1 MTDTADQAA
10 PSPVSLDYAAPCPE
24 LRDYLSVFYDFRAD
38 LPLFEDQE
46 RADFAQF
53 RFMLAGEGAYRFA
66 DGHEQAAPPIA
77 IVGPTTGNTHIRVT
91 GPVHVFGAG
100 LLPAGWGAL
109 MGIEAS
115 TLVNRAVDATH
126 LFGPGLAEVMAEL
139 RAAPT
144 LEAKVAIGNRVTLEL
159 ARRIDQAPLAFT
171 RVVDE
176 WLAASLSPQVDDL
189 VTRLGVSRRHVERQC
204 KKLYGAPPK
213 LLARKYRALRAAI
226 TLARGEAEMA
236 DLIGGG
242 FYDQSHFIR
251 EIKAFT
257 GVTPSRFQDD
267 LPTLARLTLKRAE
280 LAGQVDPI
288 IYQT

>member
-1 MTDTADQAA
+1 MTRVADQAA
-10 PSPVSLDYAAPCPE
+10 PPVSLDYAAPAPE
-24 LRDYLSVFYDFRAD
+24 LRDYLSVFYEFRTD
-38 LPLFEDQE
+38 LPVFEDQE
-46 RADFAQF
+46 RADFAQI
-53 RFMLAGEGAYRFA
+53 RFLLAGEGAYRFA
-66 DGHEQAAPPIA
+66 DGHEQAAPAIS
-77 IVGPTTGNTHIRVT
+77 IVGPTTGNTHVKVI
-91 GPVHVFGAG
+91 GPVRLFGAG

-109 MGIEAS
+109 MGFEAS
-115 TLVNRAVDATH
+115 TMVNRAVDATH
-126 LFGPGLAEVMAEL
+126 LFGNGLNDVMAEL

-144 LEAKVAIGNRVTLEL
+144 LEAKVAIGNRVMHAL
-159 ARRIDQAPLAFT
+159 AQRIDETPLWFT

-176 WLAASLSPQVDDL
+176 WLAASLSPQVGDL
-189 VTRLGVSRRHVERQC
+189 VARLGLSRRQVERQC
-204 KKLYGAPPK
+204 KRLYGAPPK

-236 DLIGGG
+236 DLIGEC

-257 GVTPSRFQDD
+257 GVTPGRFQDD
-267 LPTLARLTLKRAE
+267 LPTLARLTLKRAD